1 MGTEGLSIAD
11 AMSLA
16 NNGDFGG
23 NGTWDI
29 IQINN

>member
-23 NGTWDI
+23 NGAWI
-29 IQINN
+29 FFLFFL